1 MAATVITI
9 ARTIGSQGE
18 DVGQIV
24 ARELGFRYADDE
36 IINEAAARAGVSRE
50 AVERVEHRQSL
61 ITRILEGMGQVP
73 LEPQVYYGQALGVTP
88 LFESTPYDELIRDV
102 IIETANQGNVVI
114 VAHGAGMCLAG
125 SHGLLRVF
133 VTAPA
138 SMRAERIARV
148 ASVDMK
154 RAEKAV
160 AGSDKDREDFLKRFY
175 DVAHEQA
182 THYDLVINTEQMTP
196 DSAAALV
203 AAAAKA

>member
-1 MAATVITI
+1 MPATVITI
-9 ARTIGSQGE
+9 ARTIASQGE
-18 DVGQIV
+18 EVGQIV
-24 ARELGFRYADDE
+24 AKQLGFRYADDE

-50 AVERVEHRQSL
+50 AVERVEHKQSL

-88 LFESTPYDELIRDV
+88 IFESTPYDELIRDV
-102 IIETANQGNVVI
+102 IIETANIGKVVI

-138 SMRAERIARV
+138 PMRSERIQKV
-148 ASVDMK
+148 ASVDAK
-154 RAEKAV
+154 RADKAV
-160 AGSDKDREDFLKRFY
+160 SDSDKDREDFLKRFY

-182 THYDLVINTEQMTP
+182 THYDLVINTEQLPP
-196 DSAAALV
+196 DKAASLV
-203 AAAAKA
+203 VAAAKA